1 MSLVGTWTAGAEEL
15 ALTIAEGRVTLTAA
29 EVPLGDILAEWSRA
43 GSTRFEGAGEL
54 GSARVTLHLEGV
66 PEREALRLLL
76 RPAAG
81 FLAAPRR
88 SQGAGASMYD
98 RVWIRAGR
106 RAPEAAPDGASR
118 QRRPPAPRPVREAPP
133 VVSAAQQRERLQ
145 RLMRPRAPVEAADP
159 PAAAPREGPV
169 YAPTTPRPGMVVE
182 AASPDRRQESA
193 P

>member
-1 MSLVGTWTAGAEEL
+1 MTAMSLAGTRAAGAEEL
-15 ALTIAEGRVTLTAA
+15 ALAIAEGRVTLSATEA
-29 EVPLGDILAEWSRA
+29 PLGDVLAEWSRA
-43 GSTRFEGAGEL
+43 GNTRFEGVGEL

-88 SQGAGASMYD
+88 SQGSGASIYD

-106 RAPEAAPDGASR
+106 RAPQAAPGGAS
-118 QRRPPAPRPVREAPP
+118 QERRPPPPRPVREAPP
-133 VVSAAQQRERLQ
+133 ILSAAEQRERLQ
-145 RLMRPRAPVEAADP
+145 QLVRPRAPVDEAAGP
-159 PAAAPREGPV
+159 PGSAPRAGPV

-182 AASPDRRQESA
+182 AEPPDRR
-193 P
+193 